1 MKDVKRLFDD
11 EEDVE
16 NTICVDCPHDL
27 ICDIRCPALKYIIK
41 HCIKN
46 MREYEKWADE
56 E

>member
-1 MKDVKRLFDD
+1 MEKLFDD

-16 NTICVDCPHDL
+16 NTICVGCPHDL
-27 ICDIRCPALKYIIK
+27 ICDTRCPALKYIIK